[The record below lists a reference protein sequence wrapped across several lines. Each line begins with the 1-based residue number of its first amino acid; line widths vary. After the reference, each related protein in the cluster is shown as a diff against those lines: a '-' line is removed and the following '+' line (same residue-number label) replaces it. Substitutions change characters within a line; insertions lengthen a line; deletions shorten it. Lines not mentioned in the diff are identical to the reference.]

1 MPHVSLNKNVLDVA
15 QIFQTYIVLGGDI
28 ERTAFAMNLDK
39 ETIRD
44 LANAEHWQDKIADW
58 NELRQGD
65 PHELRIE
72 INRALHYV
80 QAHRLRSILDKLISR
95 LSAMSEEELMSLL
108 TKRGK
113 DSSEFSAR
121 PLTDLVK
128 AAETCQLMTQ
138 RALGDTAVERPE
150 RNGDKGS
157 DVALRVMKAME
168 AADAAGLNSIEI
180 VRNELGTRPSPAAS
194 AN

>member
-1 MPHVSLNKNVLDVA
+1 
-15 QIFQTYIVLGGDI
+15 
-28 ERTAFAMNLDK
+28 
-39 ETIRD
+39 
-44 LANAEHWQDKIADW
+44 
-58 NELRQGD
+58 
-65 PHELRIE
+65 
-72 INRALHYV
+72 
-80 QAHRLRSILDKLISR
+80 
-95 LSAMSEEELMSLL
+95 MSLL